1 MAGGSLGG
9 CGQGSSTGFF
19 EVEGSN
25 RCSRHILH
33 RVDLSVCPLFPWPH
47 HPALKSTKGKSMAD
61 FKNHYSLTSR
71 KNWEPL
77 WGGSDSQNCI
87 FKSTC

>member
-33 RVDLSVCPLFPWPH
+33 QLDLFLHSFPGH
-47 HPALKSTKGKSMAD
+47 I
-61 FKNHYSLTSR
+61 SLH
-71 KNWEPL
+71 
-77 WGGSDSQNCI
+77 
-87 FKSTC
+87 